1 MVQWRGGDMVNRC
14 SSDNMM
20 SNGVYWQML
29 LGMGVTI
36 TLFPWVQ
43 ADLRDGDGIT
53 WHKRVAK

>member
-14 SSDNMM
+14 SSDHMM